1 MLKEQGFVRV
11 GAIVPKLKVADTEFN
26 CNEIIKQ
33 IEIASNNKIQ
43 IAVFPE
49 LCITGYTCQDLF
61 EQDILLEEAEKSL
74 DKILEYTNN
83 LDIICI
89 IGMPIKA
96 ENQLFNTAVV
106 IQKGRILGIVPK
118 TFIPNYSEFYE
129 KRWFTSSKNANN
141 KEIEILGQK
150 VPFGIDLLFKDKA
163 NNEICFGIEICE
175 DVWAVEP
182 PSNKLSLLGANII
195 FNLSASNEV
204 IGKKEYRKELVKM
217 QSAKTISGY
226 VYCSSGVNEST
237 SDVVFSGESMIF
249 ENGSCLANNQRFDF
263 ESNMIFTEID
273 TKRLANDRRKNTS
286 FMGNPVDLEYREIEI
301 NIPDN
306 IESLTREYSKTPFVP
321 EDKKKISEIC
331 EEILNI
337 QSYGLAK
344 RLLHTNIN
352 KTVIGISGGLDST
365 LAFLVIIK
373 AYEILNLPKE
383 NIIAITM
390 PGFGTTSRTHNNSM
404 KLINEYGATF
414 REINITKS
422 SLQHFEDIGHDKNI
436 KDVTYENAQARERT
450 KILMDVANKEN
461 GLVIGTGDLSE
472 LALGWCTYNGDHM
485 SMYAVNASI
494 PKTLVKYIIKWVA
507 ENSKEEC
514 KNIINDIL
522 DTPISPELLPP
533 DEKGNIEQKTEEQVG
548 PYILHDFFLYHFL
561 RYGAEPKKIYILACK
576 TFKQDFKEEEIKYW
590 LQVFI
595 KRFFTQQF
603 KRNCMPDGPKVGTV
617 SLSPRGD
624 LRMPSDVNYNIWLKN
639 LSEGI
644 IWIYQ
649 IN

>member
-11 GAIVPKLKVADTEFN
+11 GAVVPKLKVADTEFN

-33 IEIASNNKIQ
+33 IEVASNNKIQ

-49 LCITGYTCQDLF
+49 LCVTGYTCQDLF
-61 EQDILLEEAEKSL
+61 EQDTLLEEAEKAL
-74 DKILEYTNN
+74 NKILDYTNN

-106 IQKGRILGIVPK
+106 IQKGKILGIVPK
-118 TFIPNYSEFYE
+118 TFIPNYGEFYE
-129 KRWFTSSKNANN
+129 KRWFASSKNANK
-141 KEIEILGQK
+141 KEIEILDQK
-150 VPFGIDLLFKDKA
+150 VPFGIDLLFKDKE

-175 DVWAVEP
+175 DIWAVEP
-182 PSNKLSLLGANII
+182 PSNKLALLGANII

-204 IGKKEYRKELVKM
+204 IGKKEYRRELVKM

-249 ENGSCLANNQRFDF
+249 ENGSCLTNNQRFDF

-273 TKRLANDRRKNTS
+273 TKRLANDRRKNIS
-286 FMGNPVDLEYREIEI
+286 FMGNPVDLEYREIKI

-306 IESLTREYSKTPFVP
+306 IENLTREYSKTPFVP

-352 KTVIGISGGLDST
+352 KTIIGISGGLDSA

-373 AYEILNLPKE
+373 AYEVLNIPKE

-390 PGFGTTSRTHNNSM
+390 PGFGTTSRTHKNSI

-422 SLQHFEDIGHDKNI
+422 SLQHFEDIGHDKKM
-436 KDVTYENAQARERT
+436 KDITYENAQARERT
-450 KILMDVANKEN
+450 KILMDIANEEN
-461 GLVIGTGDLSE
+461 GIVVGTGDLSE

-485 SMYAVNASI
+485 SMYSVNASI
-494 PKTLVKYIIKWVA
+494 PKTLVEYIIKWVA
-507 ENSKEEC
+507 DNSKEEY

-533 DEKGNIEQKTEEQVG
+533 DENGNIEQKTEEQVG

-576 TFKQDFKEEEIKYW
+576 TFKNDFKKEDIKHW

-624 LRMPSDVNYNIWLKN
+624 LRMPSDASYNIWLN
-639 LSEGI
+639 
-644 IWIYQ
+644 
-649 IN
+649 NF

>member
-11 GAIVPKLKVADTEFN
+11 GAVVPKLKVADAEIN

-33 IEIASNNKIQ
+33 IEVASNNKVQ
-43 IAVFPE
+43 IVVFPE

-61 EQDILLEEAEKSL
+61 EQDILLEKSEKSL
-74 DKILEYTNN
+74 NKILEYTKN
-83 LDIICI
+83 LDIVCI
-89 IGMPIKA
+89 IGMPIKS

-129 KRWFTSSKNANN
+129 KRWFASSKNANK

-150 VPFGIDLLFKDKA
+150 VPFGIDLLFKDKT

-175 DVWAVEP
+175 DIWAVEP
-182 PSNKLSLLGANII
+182 PSNKLALLGANVI

-204 IGKKEYRKELVKM
+204 IGKKEYRRELVKM

-237 SDVVFSGESMIF
+237 SDLVFSGESMIF
-249 ENGSCLANNQRFDF
+249 ENGSCLANNERFDF

-273 TKRLANDRRKNTS
+273 TKRLSNDRRKNTS
-286 FMGNPVDLEYREIEI
+286 FMGNPVDLEYREIKI
-301 NIPDN
+301 NIPDD
-306 IESLTREYSKTPFVP
+306 IENLTRKYSKTPFVP

-404 KLINEYGATF
+404 NLINEYGATF

-450 KILMDVANKEN
+450 KILMDIANKEN
-461 GLVIGTGDLSE
+461 GLVVGTGDLSE

-507 ENSKEEC
+507 DNSKEEC

-533 DEKGNIEQKTEEQVG
+533 DEKGNIEQKTEEKVG

-561 RYGAEPKKIYILACK
+561 RYGAEPKKIYTLACK
-576 TFKQDFKEEEIKYW
+576 TFKQDFKEEEIKHW
-590 LQVFI
+590 LQAFI

-603 KRNCMPDGPKVGTV
+603 KRNCMPDGPKVGTI

-624 LRMPSDVNYNIWLKN
+624 LRMPSDASYNNWLN
-639 LSEGI
+639 
-644 IWIYQ
+644 
-649 IN
+649 NF

>member
-11 GAIVPKLKVADTEFN
+11 GAVVPKLKVADTEFN

-33 IEIASNNKIQ
+33 IEVASNNKIQ
-43 IAVFPE
+43 IIVFPE
-49 LCITGYTCQDLF
+49 LCVTGYTCQDLF
-61 EQDILLEEAEKSL
+61 EQDTLLEEAEKAL
-74 DKILEYTNN
+74 NKILDYTNN

-106 IQKGRILGIVPK
+106 IQKGKILGIVPK
-118 TFIPNYSEFYE
+118 TFIPNYGEFYE
-129 KRWFTSSKNANN
+129 KRWFASSKNANK
-141 KEIEILGQK
+141 KEIEILDQK
-150 VPFGIDLLFKDKA
+150 VPFGIDLLFNDKE

-175 DVWAVEP
+175 DIWAVEP
-182 PSNKLSLLGANII
+182 PSNKLALLGANII

-204 IGKKEYRKELVKM
+204 IGKKEYRRDLVKM

-226 VYCSSGVNEST
+226 VYCSCGVNEST
-237 SDVVFSGESMIF
+237 ADLVFSGESMIF
-249 ENGSCLANNQRFDF
+249 ENGSCLINNQRFNF

-273 TKRLANDRRKNTS
+273 TKRLANDRRKNIS
-286 FMGNPVDLEYREIEI
+286 FMGNPVDLEYREIKI

-306 IESLTREYSKTPFVP
+306 IENLTREYSKTPFVP

-352 KTVIGISGGLDST
+352 KTIIGISGGLDSA

-373 AYEILNLPKE
+373 AYEVLNLPKE

-390 PGFGTTSRTHNNSM
+390 PGFGTTSRTHKNSI

-422 SLQHFEDIGHDKNI
+422 SLQHFEDIGHDKKM
-436 KDVTYENAQARERT
+436 KDITYENAQARERT
-450 KILMDVANKEN
+450 KILMDIANEEN
-461 GLVIGTGDLSE
+461 GIVVGTGDLSE

-485 SMYAVNASI
+485 SMYSVNASI
-494 PKTLVKYIIKWVA
+494 PKTLVEYIIKWVA
-507 ENSKEEC
+507 DNSKEEY

-533 DEKGNIEQKTEEQVG
+533 DENGNIEQKTEEQVG

-576 TFKQDFKEEEIKYW
+576 TFKNDFKKEDIKHW

-624 LRMPSDVNYNIWLKN
+624 LRMPSDASYNIWLN
-639 LSEGI
+639 
-644 IWIYQ
+644 
-649 IN
+649 NF

>member
-11 GAIVPKLKVADTEFN
+11 GAVVPKLKVADTEFN

-43 IAVFPE
+43 IIVFPE
-49 LCITGYTCQDLF
+49 LCVTGYTCQDLF
-61 EQDILLEEAEKSL
+61 EQDTLLEEAENAL
-74 DKILEYTNN
+74 NKILDYTNN

-106 IQKGRILGIVPK
+106 IQKGKILGIVPK
-118 TFIPNYSEFYE
+118 TFIPNYGEFYE
-129 KRWFTSSKNANN
+129 KRWFASSKNANK
-141 KEIEILGQK
+141 KEIEILDQK
-150 VPFGIDLLFKDKA
+150 VPFGIDLLFKDKE

-175 DVWAVEP
+175 DIWAVEP
-182 PSNKLSLLGANII
+182 PSNKLALLGANII

-204 IGKKEYRKELVKM
+204 IGKKEYRRDLVKM

-226 VYCSSGVNEST
+226 VYCSCGVNEST
-237 SDVVFSGESMIF
+237 ADLVFSGESMIF
-249 ENGSCLANNQRFDF
+249 ENGSCLSNNERFKF
-263 ESNMIFTEID
+263 ESNIIFTEID
-273 TKRLANDRRKNTS
+273 TKRLANDRRKNIS
-286 FMGNPVDLEYREIEI
+286 FMGNPVDLEYREIKI

-306 IESLTREYSKTPFVP
+306 IENLTREYSKTPFVP

-352 KTVIGISGGLDST
+352 KTIIGISGGLDST

-383 NIIAITM
+383 KIIAITM

-450 KILMDVANKEN
+450 KILMDIANKEN
-461 GLVIGTGDLSE
+461 GLVVGTGDLSE

-485 SMYAVNASI
+485 SMYSVNASI

-507 ENSKEEC
+507 DNSKEEC

-533 DEKGNIEQKTEEQVG
+533 DENGNIEQKTEEQVG

-576 TFKQDFKEEEIKYW
+576 TFKNDFKKEEIKHW

-624 LRMPSDVNYNIWLKN
+624 LRMPSDASYNIWLN
-639 LSEGI
+639 
-644 IWIYQ
+644 
-649 IN
+649 NF

>member
-11 GAIVPKLKVADTEFN
+11 GAVVPKLKVADTEFN

-33 IEIASNNKIQ
+33 IEVASNNKIQ
-43 IAVFPE
+43 IVVFPE
-49 LCITGYTCQDLF
+49 LCVTGYTCQDLF
-61 EQDILLEEAEKSL
+61 EQDTLLEEAEKAL
-74 DKILEYTNN
+74 NKILDYTNN

-106 IQKGRILGIVPK
+106 IQKGKILGIVPK
-118 TFIPNYSEFYE
+118 TFIPNYGEFYE
-129 KRWFTSSKNANN
+129 KRWFASSKNANK
-141 KEIEILGQK
+141 KEIEILDQK
-150 VPFGIDLLFKDKA
+150 VPFGIDLLFKDKE

-175 DVWAVEP
+175 DIWAVEP
-182 PSNKLSLLGANII
+182 PSNKLALLGANII

-204 IGKKEYRKELVKM
+204 IGKKEYRRDLVKM

-249 ENGSCLANNQRFDF
+249 ENGSCLTNNQRFDF
-263 ESNMIFTEID
+263 KSNMIFTEID
-273 TKRLANDRRKNTS
+273 TKRLANDRRKNIS
-286 FMGNPVDLEYREIEI
+286 FMGDSVDLEYREIKI

-306 IESLTREYSKTPFVP
+306 IEDLTREYSKTPFVP

-352 KTVIGISGGLDST
+352 KTIIGISGGLDST

-450 KILMDVANKEN
+450 KILMDIANKEN
-461 GLVIGTGDLSE
+461 GLVVGTGDLSE

-485 SMYAVNASI
+485 SMYSVNASI

-507 ENSKEEC
+507 DNSKEER

-533 DEKGNIEQKTEEQVG
+533 DENGNIEQKTEEQVG

-576 TFKQDFKEEEIKYW
+576 TFKNDFKKEEIKHW

-624 LRMPSDVNYNIWLKN
+624 LRMPSDASYNIWLN
-639 LSEGI
+639 
-644 IWIYQ
+644 
-649 IN
+649 NF

>member
-11 GAIVPKLKVADTEFN
+11 GAVVPKLKVADTEFN

-33 IEIASNNKIQ
+33 IEVASNNKIQ
-43 IAVFPE
+43 IIVFPE
-49 LCITGYTCQDLF
+49 LCVTGYTCQDLF
-61 EQDILLEEAEKSL
+61 EQDTLLEEAEKAL
-74 DKILEYTNN
+74 NKILDYTNN

-106 IQKGRILGIVPK
+106 IQKGKILGIVPK
-118 TFIPNYSEFYE
+118 TFIPNYGEFYE
-129 KRWFTSSKNANN
+129 RRWFASSKNANK
-141 KEIEILGQK
+141 KEIEILDQK
-150 VPFGIDLLFKDKA
+150 VPFGIDLLFKDKE

-175 DVWAVEP
+175 DIWAVEP
-182 PSNKLSLLGANII
+182 PSNKLALLGANII

-204 IGKKEYRKELVKM
+204 IGKKEYRRDLVKM

-237 SDVVFSGESMIF
+237 ADLVFSGESMIF
-249 ENGSCLANNQRFDF
+249 ENGSCLTNNQRFDF

-273 TKRLANDRRKNTS
+273 TKRLANDRRKNIS
-286 FMGNPVDLEYREIEI
+286 FMGNPVDLEYREIKI

-306 IESLTREYSKTPFVP
+306 IKNLTREYSKTPFVP
-321 EDKKKISEIC
+321 EDKKKISESC

-450 KILMDVANKEN
+450 KILMDIANKEN
-461 GLVIGTGDLSE
+461 GIVVGTGDLSE

-485 SMYAVNASI
+485 SMYALNTSI
-494 PKTLVKYIIKWVA
+494 PKTLVEYIIKWVA
-507 ENSKEEC
+507 DNSKEEY

-533 DEKGNIEQKTEEQVG
+533 DEKDNIEQKTEEQVG

-576 TFKQDFKEEEIKYW
+576 TFKNDFKKEDIKHW

-624 LRMPSDVNYNIWLKN
+624 LRMPSDASYNIWLN
-639 LSEGI
+639 
-644 IWIYQ
+644 
-649 IN
+649 NF

>member
-1 MLKEQGFVRV
+1 MLKKQGFVRV
-11 GAIVPKLKVADTEFN
+11 GAVVPKLKVADTEFN

-33 IEIASNNKIQ
+33 IEVASNNKIQ
-43 IAVFPE
+43 IIVFPE
-49 LCITGYTCQDLF
+49 LCVTGYTCQDLF
-61 EQDILLEEAEKSL
+61 EQDTLLEEAEKAL
-74 DKILEYTNN
+74 NKILDYTNN

-106 IQKGRILGIVPK
+106 IQKGKILGIVPK
-118 TFIPNYSEFYE
+118 TFIPNYGEFYE
-129 KRWFTSSKNANN
+129 KRWFASSKNANK
-141 KEIEILGQK
+141 KEIEILDQK
-150 VPFGIDLLFKDKA
+150 VPFGIDLLFKDKE

-175 DVWAVEP
+175 DIWAVEP
-182 PSNKLSLLGANII
+182 PSNKLALLGANII

-204 IGKKEYRKELVKM
+204 IGKKEYRRDLVKM

-226 VYCSSGVNEST
+226 VYCSCGVNEST
-237 SDVVFSGESMIF
+237 ADLVFSGESMIF
-249 ENGSCLANNQRFDF
+249 ENGSCLSNNERFKF

-273 TKRLANDRRKNTS
+273 TKRLANDRRKNIS
-286 FMGNPVDLEYREIEI
+286 FMGDSVDLEYREIKI

-306 IESLTREYSKTPFVP
+306 IEDLTREYSKTPFVP

-352 KTVIGISGGLDST
+352 KTIIGISGGLDST

-450 KILMDVANKEN
+450 KILMDIANKEN
-461 GLVIGTGDLSE
+461 GLVVGTGDLSE

-507 ENSKEEC
+507 DNSKEEC

-533 DEKGNIEQKTEEQVG
+533 DENGNIEQKTEEQVG

-576 TFKQDFKEEEIKYW
+576 TFKNDFKKEEIKHW

-624 LRMPSDVNYNIWLKN
+624 LRMPSDASYNIWLN
-639 LSEGI
+639 
-644 IWIYQ
+644 
-649 IN
+649 NF

>member
-11 GAIVPKLKVADTEFN
+11 GAVVPKLKVADTEFN

-33 IEIASNNKIQ
+33 IEVASNNKIQ

-49 LCITGYTCQDLF
+49 LCVTGYTCQDLF
-61 EQDILLEEAEKSL
+61 EQDTLLEEAEKAL
-74 DKILEYTNN
+74 NKILDYTNN

-106 IQKGRILGIVPK
+106 IQKGKILGIVPK
-118 TFIPNYSEFYE
+118 TFIPNYGEFYE
-129 KRWFTSSKNANN
+129 KRWFASSKNANK
-141 KEIEILGQK
+141 KEIEILDQK
-150 VPFGIDLLFKDKA
+150 VPFGIDLLFKDKE

-175 DVWAVEP
+175 DIWAVEP
-182 PSNKLSLLGANII
+182 PSNKLALLGANII

-204 IGKKEYRKELVKM
+204 IGKKEYRRDLVKM

-249 ENGSCLANNQRFDF
+249 ENGSCLTNNQRFDF

-273 TKRLANDRRKNTS
+273 TKRLANDRRKNIS
-286 FMGNPVDLEYREIEI
+286 FMGDSVDLEYREIKI

-306 IESLTREYSKTPFVP
+306 IEDLTREYSKTPFVP

-352 KTVIGISGGLDST
+352 KTIIGISGGLDST

-383 NIIAITM
+383 KIIAITM

-450 KILMDVANKEN
+450 KILMDIANKEN
-461 GLVIGTGDLSE
+461 GLVVGTGDLSE

-485 SMYAVNASI
+485 SMYSVNASI

-507 ENSKEEC
+507 DNSKEEC

-533 DEKGNIEQKTEEQVG
+533 DENGNIEQKTEEQVG

-576 TFKQDFKEEEIKYW
+576 TFKNDFKKEEIKHW

-624 LRMPSDVNYNIWLKN
+624 LRMPSDASYNIWLN
-639 LSEGI
+639 
-644 IWIYQ
+644 
-649 IN
+649 NF

>member
-11 GAIVPKLKVADTEFN
+11 GAVVPKLKVADTEFN

-33 IEIASNNKIQ
+33 IEVASNNKIQ

-49 LCITGYTCQDLF
+49 LCVTGYTCQDLF
-61 EQDILLEEAEKSL
+61 EQDTLLEEAEKAL
-74 DKILEYTNN
+74 NKILDYTNN

-106 IQKGRILGIVPK
+106 IQKGKILGIVPK
-118 TFIPNYSEFYE
+118 TFIPNYGEFYE
-129 KRWFTSSKNANN
+129 KRWFASSKNANK
-141 KEIEILGQK
+141 KEIEILDQK
-150 VPFGIDLLFKDKA
+150 VPFGIDLLFKDKE

-175 DVWAVEP
+175 DIWAVEP
-182 PSNKLSLLGANII
+182 PSNKLALLGANII

-204 IGKKEYRKELVKM
+204 IGKKEYRRELVKM

-249 ENGSCLANNQRFDF
+249 ENGSCLTNNQRFDF

-273 TKRLANDRRKNTS
+273 TKRLANDRRKNIS
-286 FMGNPVDLEYREIEI
+286 FMGNPVDLEYREIKI
-301 NIPDN
+301 NILDN
-306 IESLTREYSKTPFVP
+306 IENLTREYSKTPFVP

-352 KTVIGISGGLDST
+352 KTIIGISGGLDSA

-373 AYEILNLPKE
+373 AYEVLNLPKE

-390 PGFGTTSRTHNNSM
+390 PGFGTTSRTHKNSI

-422 SLQHFEDIGHDKNI
+422 SLQHFEDIGHDKKM
-436 KDVTYENAQARERT
+436 KDITYENAQARERT
-450 KILMDVANKEN
+450 KILMDIANEEN
-461 GLVIGTGDLSE
+461 GIVVGTGDLSE

-485 SMYAVNASI
+485 SMYSVNASI
-494 PKTLVKYIIKWVA
+494 PKTLVEYIIKWVA
-507 ENSKEEC
+507 DNSKEEY

-533 DEKGNIEQKTEEQVG
+533 DENGNIEQKTEEQVG

-576 TFKQDFKEEEIKYW
+576 TFKNDFKKEDIKHW

-624 LRMPSDVNYNIWLKN
+624 LRMPSDASYNIWLN
-639 LSEGI
+639 
-644 IWIYQ
+644 
-649 IN
+649 NF

>member
-11 GAIVPKLKVADTEFN
+11 GAVVPKLKVADTEFN

-33 IEIASNNKIQ
+33 IEVASNNKIQ
-43 IAVFPE
+43 IIVFPE
-49 LCITGYTCQDLF
+49 LCVTGYTCQDLF
-61 EQDILLEEAEKSL
+61 EQDTLLEEAEKAL
-74 DKILEYTNN
+74 NKILDYTNN

-106 IQKGRILGIVPK
+106 IQKGKILGIVPK
-118 TFIPNYSEFYE
+118 TFIPNYGEFYE
-129 KRWFTSSKNANN
+129 KRWFASSKNANK
-141 KEIEILGQK
+141 KEIEILDQK
-150 VPFGIDLLFKDKA
+150 VPFGIDLLFKDKE

-175 DVWAVEP
+175 DIWAVEP
-182 PSNKLSLLGANII
+182 PSNKLALLGANII

-204 IGKKEYRKELVKM
+204 IGKKEYRRDLVKM

-249 ENGSCLANNQRFDF
+249 ENGSCLTNNQRFDF

-273 TKRLANDRRKNTS
+273 TKRLANDRRKNIS
-286 FMGNPVDLEYREIEI
+286 FMGNPVDLEYREIKI

-306 IESLTREYSKTPFVP
+306 IENLTREYSKTPFVP
-321 EDKKKISEIC
+321 ENKKKISEIC

-352 KTVIGISGGLDST
+352 KTIIGISGGLDSA

-373 AYEILNLPKE
+373 AYEVLNLPKE

-390 PGFGTTSRTHNNSM
+390 PGFGTTSRTHKNSI
-404 KLINEYGATF
+404 KLINAYGAAF
-414 REINITKS
+414 REIDITKS
-422 SLQHFEDIGHDKNI
+422 SLQHFEDIGHDKKM
-436 KDVTYENAQARERT
+436 KDITYENAQARERT
-450 KILMDVANKEN
+450 KILMDIANEEN
-461 GLVIGTGDLSE
+461 GIVVGTGDLSE

-485 SMYAVNASI
+485 SMYALNTSI
-494 PKTLVKYIIKWVA
+494 PKTLVEYIIKWVA
-507 ENSKEEC
+507 DNSKEEY

-533 DEKGNIEQKTEEQVG
+533 DEKDNIEQKTEEQVG

-576 TFKQDFKEEEIKYW
+576 TFKNDFKKEDIKHW

-624 LRMPSDVNYNIWLKN
+624 LRMPSDASYNIWLN
-639 LSEGI
+639 
-644 IWIYQ
+644 
-649 IN
+649 NF

>member
-11 GAIVPKLKVADTEFN
+11 GAVVPKLKVADTEFN

-33 IEIASNNKIQ
+33 IEVASNNKIQ

-49 LCITGYTCQDLF
+49 LCVTGYTCQDLF
-61 EQDILLEEAEKSL
+61 EQDALLEEAEKALNRIL
-74 DKILEYTNN
+74 DYTNN

-106 IQKGRILGIVPK
+106 IQKGKILGIVPK
-118 TFIPNYSEFYE
+118 TFIPNYGEFYE
-129 KRWFTSSKNANN
+129 KRWFASSKNANK
-141 KEIEILGQK
+141 KEIEILDQK
-150 VPFGIDLLFKDKA
+150 VPFGIDLLFKDKE

-175 DVWAVEP
+175 DIWAVEP
-182 PSNKLSLLGANII
+182 PSNKLALLGANII

-204 IGKKEYRKELVKM
+204 IGKKEYRRELVKM

-249 ENGSCLANNQRFDF
+249 ENGSCLTNNQRFDF

-273 TKRLANDRRKNTS
+273 TKRLANDRRKNIS
-286 FMGNPVDLEYREIEI
+286 FMGNPVDLEYREIKI

-306 IESLTREYSKTPFVP
+306 IENLTREYSKTPFVP

-352 KTVIGISGGLDST
+352 KTIIGISGGLDSA

-373 AYEILNLPKE
+373 AYEVLNLPKE

-390 PGFGTTSRTHNNSM
+390 PGFGTTSRTHKNSI

-414 REINITKS
+414 RGINITKS
-422 SLQHFEDIGHDKNI
+422 SLQHFEDIGHDKKM
-436 KDVTYENAQARERT
+436 KDITYENAQARERT
-450 KILMDVANKEN
+450 KILMDIANEEN
-461 GLVIGTGDLSE
+461 GIVVGTGDLSE

-485 SMYAVNASI
+485 SMYSVNASI
-494 PKTLVKYIIKWVA
+494 PKTLVEYIIKWVA
-507 ENSKEEC
+507 DNSKEEY

-533 DEKGNIEQKTEEQVG
+533 DENGNIEQKTEEQVG

-576 TFKQDFKEEEIKYW
+576 TFKNDFKKEDIKHW

-624 LRMPSDVNYNIWLKN
+624 LRMPSDASYNIWLN
-639 LSEGI
+639 
-644 IWIYQ
+644 
-649 IN
+649 NF

>member
-11 GAIVPKLKVADTEFN
+11 GAVVPKLKVADTEFN

-33 IEIASNNKIQ
+33 IEVASNNKIQ
-43 IAVFPE
+43 IIVFPE
-49 LCITGYTCQDLF
+49 LCVTGYTCQDLF
-61 EQDILLEEAEKSL
+61 EQDTLLEEAENAL
-74 DKILEYTNN
+74 NKILDYTNN

-106 IQKGRILGIVPK
+106 IQKGKILGIVPK
-118 TFIPNYSEFYE
+118 TFIPNYGEFYE
-129 KRWFTSSKNANN
+129 KRWFASSKNANK

-150 VPFGIDLLFKDKA
+150 IPFGIDLLFKDKE

-175 DVWAVEP
+175 DIWAVEP
-182 PSNKLSLLGANII
+182 PSNKLALLGANII

-204 IGKKEYRKELVKM
+204 IGKKEYRRELVKM

-249 ENGSCLANNQRFDF
+249 ENGSCLTNNQRFDF

-273 TKRLANDRRKNTS
+273 TKRLANDRRKNIS
-286 FMGNPVDLEYREIEI
+286 FMGNPIDLEYREIEI

-352 KTVIGISGGLDST
+352 KTIIGISGGLDST

-450 KILMDVANKEN
+450 KILMDIANKEN
-461 GLVIGTGDLSE
+461 GLVVGTGDLSE

-485 SMYAVNASI
+485 SMYAVNTSI

-507 ENSKEEC
+507 DNSKEEC

-533 DEKGNIEQKTEEQVG
+533 DENGNIEQKTEEQVG

-576 TFKQDFKEEEIKYW
+576 TFKNDFKKEEIKHW

-624 LRMPSDVNYNIWLKN
+624 LRMPSDASYNNWLN
-639 LSEGI
+639 
-644 IWIYQ
+644 
-649 IN
+649 NF

>member
-11 GAIVPKLKVADTEFN
+11 GAVVPKLKVADTEFN

-33 IEIASNNKIQ
+33 IEVASNNKIQ

-49 LCITGYTCQDLF
+49 LCVTGYTCQDLF
-61 EQDILLEEAEKSL
+61 EQDTLLEEAEKAL
-74 DKILEYTNN
+74 NKILDYTNN

-106 IQKGRILGIVPK
+106 IQKGKILGIVPK
-118 TFIPNYSEFYE
+118 TFIPNYGEFYE
-129 KRWFTSSKNANN
+129 RRWFASSKNANK
-141 KEIEILGQK
+141 KEIEILDQK
-150 VPFGIDLLFKDKA
+150 VPFGIDLLFKDKE

-175 DVWAVEP
+175 DIWAVEP
-182 PSNKLSLLGANII
+182 PSNKLALLGANII

-204 IGKKEYRKELVKM
+204 IGKKEYRRDLVKM

-226 VYCSSGVNEST
+226 VYCSCGVNEST
-237 SDVVFSGESMIF
+237 ADLVFSGESMIF
-249 ENGSCLANNQRFDF
+249 ENGSCLINNQRFNF

-273 TKRLANDRRKNTS
+273 TKRLANDRRKNIS
-286 FMGNPVDLEYREIEI
+286 FMGNPVDLEYREIKI

-306 IESLTREYSKTPFVP
+306 IENLTREYSKTPFVP

-352 KTVIGISGGLDST
+352 KTIIGISGGLDSA

-373 AYEILNLPKE
+373 AYEVLNLPKE

-390 PGFGTTSRTHNNSM
+390 PGFGTTSRTHKNSI
-404 KLINEYGATF
+404 KLINAYGAAF
-414 REINITKS
+414 REIDITKS
-422 SLQHFEDIGHDKNI
+422 SLQHFEDIGHDKKM
-436 KDVTYENAQARERT
+436 KDITYENAQARERT
-450 KILMDVANKEN
+450 KILMDIANEEN
-461 GLVIGTGDLSE
+461 GIVVGTGDLSE

-485 SMYAVNASI
+485 SMYALNTSI
-494 PKTLVKYIIKWVA
+494 PKTLVEYIIKWVA
-507 ENSKEEC
+507 DNSKEEY

-533 DEKGNIEQKTEEQVG
+533 DEKDNIEQKTEEQVG

-561 RYGAEPKKIYILACK
+561 RYGEEPKKIYILACK
-576 TFKQDFKEEEIKYW
+576 TFKNDFKKEDIKHW

-624 LRMPSDVNYNIWLKN
+624 LRMPSDASYNIWLN
-639 LSEGI
+639 
-644 IWIYQ
+644 
-649 IN
+649 NF

>member
-11 GAIVPKLKVADTEFN
+11 GAVVPKLKVADTEFN

-33 IEIASNNKIQ
+33 IEVASNNKIQ

-49 LCITGYTCQDLF
+49 LCVTGYTCQDLF
-61 EQDILLEEAEKSL
+61 EQDTLLEEAEKAL
-74 DKILEYTNN
+74 NKILDYTNN

-106 IQKGRILGIVPK
+106 IQKGKILGIVPK
-118 TFIPNYSEFYE
+118 TFIPNYGEFYE
-129 KRWFTSSKNANN
+129 KRWFASSKNANK
-141 KEIEILGQK
+141 KEIEILDQK
-150 VPFGIDLLFKDKA
+150 VPFGIDLLFKDKE

-175 DVWAVEP
+175 DIWAVEP
-182 PSNKLSLLGANII
+182 PSNKLALLGANII

-204 IGKKEYRKELVKM
+204 IGKKEYRRELVKM

-226 VYCSSGVNEST
+226 VYCSCGVNEST
-237 SDVVFSGESMIF
+237 ADLVFSGESMIF
-249 ENGSCLANNQRFDF
+249 ENGSCLINNQRFNF

-273 TKRLANDRRKNTS
+273 TKRLANDRRKNIS
-286 FMGNPVDLEYREIEI
+286 FMGNPVDLEYREIKI

-306 IESLTREYSKTPFVP
+306 IENLTREYSKTPFVP

-352 KTVIGISGGLDST
+352 KTIIGISGGLDSA

-373 AYEILNLPKE
+373 AYEVLNLPKE

-390 PGFGTTSRTHNNSM
+390 PGFGTTSRTHKNSI

-422 SLQHFEDIGHDKNI
+422 SLQHFEDIGHDKKM
-436 KDVTYENAQARERT
+436 KDITYENAQARERT
-450 KILMDVANKEN
+450 KILMDIANEEN
-461 GLVIGTGDLSE
+461 GIVVGTGDLSE

-485 SMYAVNASI
+485 SMYALNTSI
-494 PKTLVKYIIKWVA
+494 PKTLVEYIIKWVA
-507 ENSKEEC
+507 DNSKEEY

-533 DEKGNIEQKTEEQVG
+533 DENGNIEQKTEEQVG

-576 TFKQDFKEEEIKYW
+576 TFKNDFKKEDIKHW

-624 LRMPSDVNYNIWLKN
+624 LRMPSDASYNIWLN
-639 LSEGI
+639 
-644 IWIYQ
+644 
-649 IN
+649 NF

>member
-11 GAIVPKLKVADTEFN
+11 GAVVPKLKVADTEFN

-33 IEIASNNKIQ
+33 IEVASNNKIQ
-43 IAVFPE
+43 IIVFPE
-49 LCITGYTCQDLF
+49 LCVTGYTCQDLF
-61 EQDILLEEAEKSL
+61 EQDTLLEEAEKAL
-74 DKILEYTNN
+74 NKILDYTNN

-106 IQKGRILGIVPK
+106 IQKGKILGIVPK
-118 TFIPNYSEFYE
+118 TFIPNYGEFYE
-129 KRWFTSSKNANN
+129 RRWFASSKNANK
-141 KEIEILGQK
+141 KEIEILDQK
-150 VPFGIDLLFKDKA
+150 VPFGIDLLFKDKE

-175 DVWAVEP
+175 DIWAVEP
-182 PSNKLSLLGANII
+182 PSNKLALLGANII

-204 IGKKEYRKELVKM
+204 IGKKEYRRDLVKM

-226 VYCSSGVNEST
+226 VYCSCGVNEST
-237 SDVVFSGESMIF
+237 ADLVFSGESMIF
-249 ENGSCLANNQRFDF
+249 ENGSCLINNQRFNF

-273 TKRLANDRRKNTS
+273 TKRLANDRRKNIS
-286 FMGNPVDLEYREIEI
+286 FMGNPVDLEYREIKI

-306 IESLTREYSKTPFVP
+306 IENLTREYSKTPFVP

-352 KTVIGISGGLDST
+352 KTIIGISGGLDSA

-373 AYEILNLPKE
+373 AYEVLNLPKE

-390 PGFGTTSRTHNNSM
+390 PGFGTTSRTHKNSI
-404 KLINEYGATF
+404 KLINAYGAAF
-414 REINITKS
+414 REIDITKS
-422 SLQHFEDIGHDKNI
+422 SLQHFEDIGHDKKM
-436 KDVTYENAQARERT
+436 KDITYENAQARERT
-450 KILMDVANKEN
+450 KILMDIANEEN
-461 GLVIGTGDLSE
+461 GIVVGTGDLSE

-485 SMYAVNASI
+485 SMYALNTSI
-494 PKTLVKYIIKWVA
+494 PKTLVEYIIKWVA
-507 ENSKEEC
+507 DNSKEEY

-533 DEKGNIEQKTEEQVG
+533 DEKDNIEQKTEEQVG

-576 TFKQDFKEEEIKYW
+576 TFKNDFKKEDIKHW

-624 LRMPSDVNYNIWLKN
+624 LRMPSDASYNIWLN
-639 LSEGI
+639 
-644 IWIYQ
+644 
-649 IN
+649 NF

>member
-11 GAIVPKLKVADTEFN
+11 GAVVPKLKVADTEFN

-33 IEIASNNKIQ
+33 IEVASNNKIQ

-49 LCITGYTCQDLF
+49 LCVTGYTCQDLF
-61 EQDILLEEAEKSL
+61 EQDALLEEAEKALNRIL
-74 DKILEYTNN
+74 DYTNN

-106 IQKGRILGIVPK
+106 IQKGKILGIVPK
-118 TFIPNYSEFYE
+118 TFIPNYGEFYE
-129 KRWFTSSKNANN
+129 KRWFASSKNANK
-141 KEIEILGQK
+141 KEIEILDQK
-150 VPFGIDLLFKDKA
+150 VPFGIDLLFKDKE

-175 DVWAVEP
+175 DIWAVEP
-182 PSNKLSLLGANII
+182 PSNKLALLGANII

-204 IGKKEYRKELVKM
+204 IGKKEYRRELVKM

-249 ENGSCLANNQRFDF
+249 ENGSCLTNNQRFDF

-273 TKRLANDRRKNTS
+273 TKRLANDRRKNIS
-286 FMGNPVDLEYREIEI
+286 FRGNPVDLEYREIKI

-306 IESLTREYSKTPFVP
+306 IENLTREYSKTPFVP

-352 KTVIGISGGLDST
+352 KTIIGISGGLDSA

-373 AYEILNLPKE
+373 AYEVLNLPKE

-390 PGFGTTSRTHNNSM
+390 PGFGTTSRTHKNSI

-422 SLQHFEDIGHDKNI
+422 SLQHFEDIGHDKKM
-436 KDVTYENAQARERT
+436 KDITYENAQARERT
-450 KILMDVANKEN
+450 KILMDIANEEN
-461 GLVIGTGDLSE
+461 GIVVGTGDLSE

-485 SMYAVNASI
+485 SMYSVNASI
-494 PKTLVKYIIKWVA
+494 PKTLVEYIIKWVA
-507 ENSKEEC
+507 DNSKEEY

-533 DEKGNIEQKTEEQVG
+533 DENGNIEQKTEEQVG

-576 TFKQDFKEEEIKYW
+576 TFKNDFKKEDIKHW

-624 LRMPSDVNYNIWLKN
+624 LRMPSDASYNIWLN
-639 LSEGI
+639 
-644 IWIYQ
+644 
-649 IN
+649 NF

>member
-1 MLKEQGFVRV
+1 MLKEQGFIRV
-11 GAIVPKLKVADTEFN
+11 GAVVPKLKVADTEFN

-33 IEIASNNKIQ
+33 IEVASNNKIQ
-43 IAVFPE
+43 IIVFPE
-49 LCITGYTCQDLF
+49 LCVTGYTCQDLF
-61 EQDILLEEAEKSL
+61 EQDTLLEEAEKAL
-74 DKILEYTNN
+74 NKILDYTNN

-106 IQKGRILGIVPK
+106 IQKGKILGIVPK
-118 TFIPNYSEFYE
+118 TFIPNYGEFYE
-129 KRWFTSSKNANN
+129 KRWFASSKNANK
-141 KEIEILGQK
+141 KEIEILDQK
-150 VPFGIDLLFKDKA
+150 VPFGIDLLFKDKE

-175 DVWAVEP
+175 DIWAVEP
-182 PSNKLSLLGANII
+182 PSNKLALLGANII

-204 IGKKEYRKELVKM
+204 IGKKEYRRDLVKM

-226 VYCSSGVNEST
+226 VYCSCGVNEST
-237 SDVVFSGESMIF
+237 ADLVFSGESMIF
-249 ENGSCLANNQRFDF
+249 ENGSCLINNQRFNF

-273 TKRLANDRRKNTS
+273 TKRLANDRRKNIS
-286 FMGNPVDLEYREIEI
+286 FMGNPVDLEYREIKI

-306 IESLTREYSKTPFVP
+306 IENLTREYSKTPFVP

-352 KTVIGISGGLDST
+352 KTIIGISGGLDST

-383 NIIAITM
+383 KIIAITM

-450 KILMDVANKEN
+450 KILMDIANKEN
-461 GLVIGTGDLSE
+461 GLVVGTGDLSE

-485 SMYAVNASI
+485 SMYSVNASI

-507 ENSKEEC
+507 DNSKEEC

-533 DEKGNIEQKTEEQVG
+533 DENGNIEQKTEEQVG

-576 TFKQDFKEEEIKYW
+576 TFKNDFKKEEIKHW

-624 LRMPSDVNYNIWLKN
+624 LRMPSDASYNIWLNN
-639 LSEGI
+639 LK
-644 IWIYQ
+644 
-649 IN
+649 

>member
-11 GAIVPKLKVADTEFN
+11 GAVVPKLKVADTEFN

-33 IEIASNNKIQ
+33 IEVASNNKIQ
-43 IAVFPE
+43 IIVFPE
-49 LCITGYTCQDLF
+49 LCVTGYTCQDLF
-61 EQDILLEEAEKSL
+61 EQDALLEEAEKALNRIL
-74 DKILEYTNN
+74 DYTNN

-106 IQKGRILGIVPK
+106 IQKGKILGIVPK
-118 TFIPNYSEFYE
+118 TFIPNYGEFYE
-129 KRWFTSSKNANN
+129 KRWFASSKNANK
-141 KEIEILGQK
+141 KEIEILDQK
-150 VPFGIDLLFKDKA
+150 VPFGIDLLFKDKE

-175 DVWAVEP
+175 DIWAVEP
-182 PSNKLSLLGANII
+182 PSNKLALLGANII

-204 IGKKEYRKELVKM
+204 IGKKEYRRDLVKM

-226 VYCSSGVNEST
+226 VYCSCGVNEST
-237 SDVVFSGESMIF
+237 ADLVFSGESMIF
-249 ENGSCLANNQRFDF
+249 ENGSCLINNQRFNF

-273 TKRLANDRRKNTS
+273 TKRLANDRRKNIS
-286 FMGNPVDLEYREIEI
+286 FMGNPVDLEYREIKI

-306 IESLTREYSKTPFVP
+306 IENLTREYSKTPFVP

-352 KTVIGISGGLDST
+352 KTIIGISGGLDSA

-373 AYEILNLPKE
+373 AYEVLNLPKE

-390 PGFGTTSRTHNNSM
+390 PGFGTTSRTHKNSI
-404 KLINEYGATF
+404 KLINAYGAAF
-414 REINITKS
+414 REIDITKS
-422 SLQHFEDIGHDKNI
+422 SLQHFEDIGHDKKM
-436 KDVTYENAQARERT
+436 KDITYENAQARERT
-450 KILMDVANKEN
+450 KILMDIANEEN
-461 GLVIGTGDLSE
+461 GIVVGTGDLSE

-485 SMYAVNASI
+485 SMYALNTSI
-494 PKTLVKYIIKWVA
+494 PKTLVEYIIKWVA
-507 ENSKEEC
+507 DNSKEEY

-533 DEKGNIEQKTEEQVG
+533 DEKDNIEQKTEEQVG

-576 TFKQDFKEEEIKYW
+576 TFKNDFKKEDIKHW

-624 LRMPSDVNYNIWLKN
+624 LRMPSDASYNIWLN
-639 LSEGI
+639 
-644 IWIYQ
+644 
-649 IN
+649 NF

>member
-1 MLKEQGFVRV
+1 MLKKQGFVRV
-11 GAIVPKLKVADTEFN
+11 GAVVPKLKVADTEFN

-61 EQDILLEEAEKSL
+61 EQDTLLEESEKAL
-74 DKILEYTNN
+74 NKILDYTNK

-89 IGMPIKA
+89 IGMPIKS

-106 IQKGRILGIVPK
+106 VQKGKILGIVPK
-118 TFIPNYSEFYE
+118 TFIPNYGEFYE
-129 KRWFTSSKNANN
+129 KRWFASSKNANK
-141 KEIEILGQK
+141 KEIEILGKK
-150 VPFGIDLLFKDKA
+150 VPFGIDLLFKDKE

-175 DVWAVEP
+175 DIWAVEQ
-182 PSNKLSLLGANII
+182 PSNKLALLGANVI

-204 IGKKEYRKELVKM
+204 IGKKEYRRELVKM

-237 SDVVFSGESMIF
+237 SDLVFSGESMIF
-249 ENGSCLANNQRFDF
+249 ENGSCLANNERFDF

-273 TKRLANDRRKNTS
+273 TKRLVNDRRKNIS

-306 IESLTREYSKTPFVP
+306 IDNLTREYSKTPFVP

-373 AYEILNLPKE
+373 AYEILNIPKE

-450 KILMDVANKEN
+450 KILMDIANKEN
-461 GLVIGTGDLSE
+461 GLVVGTGDLSE

-507 ENSKEEC
+507 DNSKEEC

-576 TFKQDFKEEEIKYW
+576 TFKQDFKEEEIKHW

-624 LRMPSDVNYNIWLKN
+624 LRMPSDASYNIWLN
-639 LSEGI
+639 
-644 IWIYQ
+644 
-649 IN
+649 NF

>member
-11 GAIVPKLKVADTEFN
+11 GAVVPKLKVADTEFN

-33 IEIASNNKIQ
+33 IEVASNNKIQ
-43 IAVFPE
+43 IIVFPE
-49 LCITGYTCQDLF
+49 LCVTGYTCQDLF
-61 EQDILLEEAEKSL
+61 EQDTLLEEAEKAL
-74 DKILEYTNN
+74 NKILDYTNN

-106 IQKGRILGIVPK
+106 IQKGKILGIVPK
-118 TFIPNYSEFYE
+118 TFIPNYGEFYE
-129 KRWFTSSKNANN
+129 KRWFASSKNANK
-141 KEIEILGQK
+141 KEIEILDQK
-150 VPFGIDLLFKDKA
+150 VPFGIDLLFKDKE
-163 NNEICFGIEICE
+163 NNEICFGIEVCE
-175 DVWAVEP
+175 DIWTVEP
-182 PSNKLSLLGANII
+182 PSNKLALLGANII

-204 IGKKEYRKELVKM
+204 IGKKEYRRDLVKM

-226 VYCSSGVNEST
+226 VYCSCGVNEST
-237 SDVVFSGESMIF
+237 ADLVFSGESMIF
-249 ENGSCLANNQRFDF
+249 ENGSCLTNNQRFDF

-273 TKRLANDRRKNTS
+273 TKRLANDRRKNIS
-286 FMGNPVDLEYREIEI
+286 FMGNPVDLEYREIKI

-306 IESLTREYSKTPFVP
+306 IENLTREYSKTPFVP

-352 KTVIGISGGLDST
+352 KTIIGISGGLDSA

-373 AYEILNLPKE
+373 AYEVLNLPKE

-390 PGFGTTSRTHNNSM
+390 PGFGTTSRTHKNSI

-422 SLQHFEDIGHDKNI
+422 SLQHFEDIGHDKKM
-436 KDVTYENAQARERT
+436 KDITYENAQARERT
-450 KILMDVANKEN
+450 KILMDIANEEN
-461 GLVIGTGDLSE
+461 GIVVGTGDLSE

-485 SMYAVNASI
+485 SMYSVNASI
-494 PKTLVKYIIKWVA
+494 PKTLVEYIIKWVA
-507 ENSKEEC
+507 DNSKEEY

-533 DEKGNIEQKTEEQVG
+533 DENGNIEQKTEEQVG

-576 TFKQDFKEEEIKYW
+576 TFKNDFKKEDIKHW

-624 LRMPSDVNYNIWLKN
+624 LRMPSDASYNIWLN
-639 LSEGI
+639 
-644 IWIYQ
+644 
-649 IN
+649 NF

>member
-11 GAIVPKLKVADTEFN
+11 GAVVPKLKVADTEFN

-33 IEIASNNKIQ
+33 IEVASNNKIQ
-43 IAVFPE
+43 IIVFPE
-49 LCITGYTCQDLF
+49 LCVTGYTCQDLF
-61 EQDILLEEAEKSL
+61 EQDALLEEAEKALNRIL
-74 DKILEYTNN
+74 DYTNN

-106 IQKGRILGIVPK
+106 IQKGKILGIVPK
-118 TFIPNYSEFYE
+118 TFIPNYGEFYE
-129 KRWFTSSKNANN
+129 KRWFASSKNANK
-141 KEIEILGQK
+141 KEIEILDQK
-150 VPFGIDLLFKDKA
+150 VPFGIDLLFKDKE

-175 DVWAVEP
+175 DIWAVEP
-182 PSNKLSLLGANII
+182 PSNKLALLGANII

-204 IGKKEYRKELVKM
+204 IGKKEYRRDLVKM

-226 VYCSSGVNEST
+226 VYCSCGVNEST
-237 SDVVFSGESMIF
+237 ADLVFSGESMIF
-249 ENGSCLANNQRFDF
+249 ENGSCLINNQRFNF

-273 TKRLANDRRKNTS
+273 TKRLANDRRKNIS
-286 FMGNPVDLEYREIEI
+286 FMGNPVDLEYREIKI

-306 IESLTREYSKTPFVP
+306 IENLTREYSKTPFVP

-352 KTVIGISGGLDST
+352 KTIIGISGGLDSA

-373 AYEILNLPKE
+373 AYEVLNLPKE

-390 PGFGTTSRTHNNSM
+390 PGFGTTSRTHKNSI
-404 KLINEYGATF
+404 KLINAYGAAF
-414 REINITKS
+414 REIDITKS
-422 SLQHFEDIGHDKNI
+422 SLQHFEDIGHDKKM
-436 KDVTYENAQARERT
+436 KDITYENAQARERT
-450 KILMDVANKEN
+450 KILMDIANEEN
-461 GLVIGTGDLSE
+461 GIVVGTGDLSE

-485 SMYAVNASI
+485 SMYSVNASI
-494 PKTLVKYIIKWVA
+494 PKTLVEYIIKWVA
-507 ENSKEEC
+507 DNSKEEY

-533 DEKGNIEQKTEEQVG
+533 DEKDNIEQKTEEQVG

-576 TFKQDFKEEEIKYW
+576 TFKNDFKKEDIKHW

-624 LRMPSDVNYNIWLKN
+624 LRMPSDASYNIWLN
-639 LSEGI
+639 
-644 IWIYQ
+644 
-649 IN
+649 NF

>member
-11 GAIVPKLKVADTEFN
+11 GAVVPKLKVADTEFN

-33 IEIASNNKIQ
+33 IEVASNNKIQ

-49 LCITGYTCQDLF
+49 LCVTGYTCQDLF
-61 EQDILLEEAEKSL
+61 EQDTLLEEAEKAL
-74 DKILEYTNN
+74 NKILDYTNN

-106 IQKGRILGIVPK
+106 IQKGKILGIVPK
-118 TFIPNYSEFYE
+118 TFIPNYGEFYE
-129 KRWFTSSKNANN
+129 KRWFASSKNANK
-141 KEIEILGQK
+141 KEIEILDQK
-150 VPFGIDLLFKDKA
+150 VPFGIDLLFKDKE

-175 DVWAVEP
+175 DIWAVEP
-182 PSNKLSLLGANII
+182 PSNKLALLGANII

-204 IGKKEYRKELVKM
+204 IGKKEYRRELVKM

-226 VYCSSGVNEST
+226 VYCSCGVNEST
-237 SDVVFSGESMIF
+237 ADLVFSGESMIF
-249 ENGSCLANNQRFDF
+249 ENGSCLTNNQRFDF

-273 TKRLANDRRKNTS
+273 TKRLANDRRKNIS
-286 FMGNPVDLEYREIEI
+286 FMGNPVDLEYREIKI

-306 IESLTREYSKTPFVP
+306 IENLTREYSKTPFVP

-352 KTVIGISGGLDST
+352 KTIIGISGGLDSA

-373 AYEILNLPKE
+373 AYEVLNLPKE

-390 PGFGTTSRTHNNSM
+390 PGFGTTSRTHKNSI

-422 SLQHFEDIGHDKNI
+422 SLQHFEDIGHDKKM
-436 KDVTYENAQARERT
+436 KDITYENAQARERT
-450 KILMDVANKEN
+450 KILMDIANEEN
-461 GLVIGTGDLSE
+461 GIVVGTGDLSE

-485 SMYAVNASI
+485 SMYSVNASI
-494 PKTLVKYIIKWVA
+494 PKTLVEYIIKWVA
-507 ENSKEEC
+507 DNSKEEY

-533 DEKGNIEQKTEEQVG
+533 DENGNIEQKTEEQVG

-576 TFKQDFKEEEIKYW
+576 TFKNDFKKEDIKHW

-624 LRMPSDVNYNIWLKN
+624 LRMPSDASYNIWLN
-639 LSEGI
+639 
-644 IWIYQ
+644 
-649 IN
+649 NF

>member
-11 GAIVPKLKVADTEFN
+11 GAVVPKLKVADTEFN

-33 IEIASNNKIQ
+33 IEVASNNKIQ

-49 LCITGYTCQDLF
+49 LCVTGYTCQDLF
-61 EQDILLEEAEKSL
+61 EQDTLLEEAEKAL
-74 DKILEYTNN
+74 NKILDYTNN

-106 IQKGRILGIVPK
+106 IQKGKILGIVPK
-118 TFIPNYSEFYE
+118 TFIPNYGEFYE
-129 KRWFTSSKNANN
+129 KRWFASSKNANK
-141 KEIEILGQK
+141 KEIEILDQK
-150 VPFGIDLLFKDKA
+150 VPFGIDLLFKDKE

-175 DVWAVEP
+175 DIWAVEP
-182 PSNKLSLLGANII
+182 PSNKLALLGANII

-204 IGKKEYRKELVKM
+204 IGKKEYRRELVKM

-249 ENGSCLANNQRFDF
+249 ENGSCLTNNQRFDF

-273 TKRLANDRRKNTS
+273 TKRLANDRRKNIS
-286 FMGNPVDLEYREIEI
+286 FMGNPVDLEYREIKI

-306 IESLTREYSKTPFVP
+306 IENLTREYSKTPFVP
-321 EDKKKISEIC
+321 EDKIKISEIC

-352 KTVIGISGGLDST
+352 KTIIGISGGLDSA

-373 AYEILNLPKE
+373 AYEVLNLPKE

-390 PGFGTTSRTHNNSM
+390 PGFGTTSRTHKNSI

-422 SLQHFEDIGHDKNI
+422 SLQHFEDIGHDKKM
-436 KDVTYENAQARERT
+436 KDITYENAQARERT
-450 KILMDVANKEN
+450 KILMDIANEEN
-461 GLVIGTGDLSE
+461 GIVVGTGDLSE

-485 SMYAVNASI
+485 SMYSVNASI
-494 PKTLVKYIIKWVA
+494 PKTLVEYIIKWVA
-507 ENSKEEC
+507 DNSKEEY

-533 DEKGNIEQKTEEQVG
+533 DENGNIEQKTEEQVG

-576 TFKQDFKEEEIKYW
+576 TFKNDFKKEDIKHW

-624 LRMPSDVNYNIWLKN
+624 LRMPSDASYNIWLN
-639 LSEGI
+639 
-644 IWIYQ
+644 
-649 IN
+649 NF

>member
-11 GAIVPKLKVADTEFN
+11 GAVVPKLKVADAEIN

-33 IEIASNNKIQ
+33 IEVASNNKVQ
-43 IAVFPE
+43 IVVFPE

-61 EQDILLEEAEKSL
+61 EQDILLEKSEKSL
-74 DKILEYTNN
+74 NKILEYTKN
-83 LDIICI
+83 LDIVCI
-89 IGMPIKA
+89 IGMPIKS

-106 IQKGRILGIVPK
+106 IQKGKILGIVPK

-129 KRWFTSSKNANN
+129 KRWFASSKNANK

-150 VPFGIDLLFKDKA
+150 VPFGIDLLFKDKT

-175 DVWAVEP
+175 DIWAVEP
-182 PSNKLSLLGANII
+182 PSNKLALLGANVI

-204 IGKKEYRKELVKM
+204 IGKKEYRRELVKM

-237 SDVVFSGESMIF
+237 SDLVFSGESMIF
-249 ENGSCLANNQRFDF
+249 ENGSCLANNERFDF

-273 TKRLANDRRKNTS
+273 TKRLSNDRRKNTS
-286 FMGNPVDLEYREIEI
+286 FMGNPVDLEYREIKI
-301 NIPDN
+301 NIPDD
-306 IESLTREYSKTPFVP
+306 IENLTRKYSKTPFVP

-373 AYEILNLPKE
+373 AYEILNIPKE

-390 PGFGTTSRTHNNSM
+390 PGFGTTTRTHNNSM

-450 KILMDVANKEN
+450 KILMDIANKEN
-461 GLVIGTGDLSE
+461 GLVVGTGDLSE

-507 ENSKEEC
+507 DNSKEEC

-533 DEKGNIEQKTEEQVG
+533 DEKGNIEQKTEEKVG

-561 RYGAEPKKIYILACK
+561 RYGAEPKKIYTLACK
-576 TFKQDFKEEEIKYW
+576 TFKQDFKEEEIKHW
-590 LQVFI
+590 LQAFI

-624 LRMPSDVNYNIWLKN
+624 LRMPSDASYNNWLN
-639 LSEGI
+639 
-644 IWIYQ
+644 
-649 IN
+649 NF

>member
-11 GAIVPKLKVADTEFN
+11 GAVVPKLKVADTEFN

-33 IEIASNNKIQ
+33 IEVASNNKIQ

-49 LCITGYTCQDLF
+49 LCVTGYTCQDLF
-61 EQDILLEEAEKSL
+61 EQDTLLEEAEKAL
-74 DKILEYTNN
+74 NKILDYTNN

-106 IQKGRILGIVPK
+106 IQKGKILGIVPK
-118 TFIPNYSEFYE
+118 TFIPNYGEFYE
-129 KRWFTSSKNANN
+129 KRWFASSKNANK
-141 KEIEILGQK
+141 KEIEILDQK
-150 VPFGIDLLFKDKA
+150 VPLGIDLLFKDKE

-175 DVWAVEP
+175 DIWAVEP
-182 PSNKLSLLGANII
+182 PSNKLALLGANII

-204 IGKKEYRKELVKM
+204 IGKKEYRRELVKM

-249 ENGSCLANNQRFDF
+249 ENGSCLTNNQRFDF

-273 TKRLANDRRKNTS
+273 TKRLANDRRKNIS
-286 FMGNPVDLEYREIEI
+286 FMGNPVDLEYREIKI

-306 IESLTREYSKTPFVP
+306 IENLTREYSKTPFVP

-352 KTVIGISGGLDST
+352 KTIIGISGGLDSA

-373 AYEILNLPKE
+373 AYEVLNLPKE

-390 PGFGTTSRTHNNSM
+390 PGFGTTSRTHKNSI

-422 SLQHFEDIGHDKNI
+422 SLQHFEDIGHDKKM
-436 KDVTYENAQARERT
+436 KDITYENAQARERT
-450 KILMDVANKEN
+450 KILMDIANEEN
-461 GLVIGTGDLSE
+461 GIVVGTGDLSE

-485 SMYAVNASI
+485 SMYSVNASI
-494 PKTLVKYIIKWVA
+494 PKTLVEYIIKWVA
-507 ENSKEEC
+507 DNSKEEY

-533 DEKGNIEQKTEEQVG
+533 DENGNIEQKTEEQVG

-576 TFKQDFKEEEIKYW
+576 TFKNDFKKEDIKHW

-624 LRMPSDVNYNIWLKN
+624 LRMPSDASYNIWLN
-639 LSEGI
+639 
-644 IWIYQ
+644 
-649 IN
+649 NF

>member
-11 GAIVPKLKVADTEFN
+11 GAVVPKLKVADAEIN

-33 IEIASNNKIQ
+33 IEVASNNKVQ
-43 IAVFPE
+43 IVVFPE

-61 EQDILLEEAEKSL
+61 EQDILLEKSEKSL
-74 DKILEYTNN
+74 NKILEYTKN
-83 LDIICI
+83 LDIVCI
-89 IGMPIKA
+89 IGMPIKS

-106 IQKGRILGIVPK
+106 IQKGKILGIVPK

-129 KRWFTSSKNANN
+129 KRWFASSKNANK

-150 VPFGIDLLFKDKA
+150 VPFGIDLLFKDKT

-175 DVWAVEP
+175 DIWAVEP
-182 PSNKLSLLGANII
+182 PSNKLALLGANVI

-204 IGKKEYRKELVKM
+204 IGKKEYRRELVKM

-237 SDVVFSGESMIF
+237 SDLVFSGESMIF
-249 ENGSCLANNQRFDF
+249 ENGSCLANNERFDF

-273 TKRLANDRRKNTS
+273 TKRLSNDRRKNTS
-286 FMGNPVDLEYREIEI
+286 FMGNPVDLEYREIKI
-301 NIPDN
+301 NIPDD
-306 IESLTREYSKTPFVP
+306 IENLTRKYSKTPFVP

-404 KLINEYGATF
+404 NLINEYGATF

-450 KILMDVANKEN
+450 KILMDIANKEN
-461 GLVIGTGDLSE
+461 GLVVGTGDLSE

-507 ENSKEEC
+507 DNSKEEC

-533 DEKGNIEQKTEEQVG
+533 DEKGNIEQKTEEKVG

-561 RYGAEPKKIYILACK
+561 RYGAEPKKIYTLACK
-576 TFKQDFKEEEIKYW
+576 TFKQDFKEEEIKHW
-590 LQVFI
+590 LQAFI

-603 KRNCMPDGPKVGTV
+603 KRNCMPDGPKVGTI

-624 LRMPSDVNYNIWLKN
+624 LRMPSDASYNNWLN
-639 LSEGI
+639 
-644 IWIYQ
+644 
-649 IN
+649 NF

>member
-11 GAIVPKLKVADTEFN
+11 GAVVPKLKVADTEFN

-33 IEIASNNKIQ
+33 IEVASNDKTQ
-43 IAVFPE
+43 IVVFPE
-49 LCITGYTCQDLF
+49 LCVTGYTCQDLF
-61 EQDILLEEAEKSL
+61 EQDTLLEEAEKAL
-74 DKILEYTNN
+74 NKILDYTNN

-106 IQKGRILGIVPK
+106 IQKGKILGIVPK
-118 TFIPNYSEFYE
+118 TFIPNYGEFYE
-129 KRWFTSSKNANN
+129 KRWFASSKNANK

-150 VPFGIDLLFKDKA
+150 VPFGIDLLFKDKE
-163 NNEICFGIEICE
+163 NNEICFGIEVCE
-175 DVWAVEP
+175 DIWAVEP
-182 PSNKLSLLGANII
+182 PSNKLALLGANII

-204 IGKKEYRKELVKM
+204 IGKKEYRRELVKM

-249 ENGSCLANNQRFDF
+249 ENGSCLTNNQRFDF

-273 TKRLANDRRKNTS
+273 TKRLANDRRKNIS
-286 FMGNPVDLEYREIEI
+286 FMGNPVDLEYREIKI

-306 IESLTREYSKTPFVP
+306 IEDLTREYSKTPFVP

-352 KTVIGISGGLDST
+352 KTIIGISGGLDST

-450 KILMDVANKEN
+450 KILMDIANKEN
-461 GLVIGTGDLSE
+461 GLVVGTGDLSE

-507 ENSKEEC
+507 DNSKEEC

-533 DEKGNIEQKTEEQVG
+533 DENGNIEQKTEEQVG

-576 TFKQDFKEEEIKYW
+576 TFKNDFKKEKIKHW

-624 LRMPSDVNYNIWLKN
+624 LRMPSDASYNIWLN
-639 LSEGI
+639 
-644 IWIYQ
+644 
-649 IN
+649 NF

>member
-11 GAIVPKLKVADTEFN
+11 GAVVPKLKVADTEFN

-33 IEIASNNKIQ
+33 IEVASNNKIQ

-49 LCITGYTCQDLF
+49 LCVTGYTCQDLF
-61 EQDILLEEAEKSL
+61 EQDTLLEEAEKAL
-74 DKILEYTNN
+74 NKILDYTNN

-106 IQKGRILGIVPK
+106 IQKGKILGIVPK
-118 TFIPNYSEFYE
+118 TFIPNYGEFYE
-129 KRWFTSSKNANN
+129 KRWFASSKNANK
-141 KEIEILGQK
+141 KEIEILDQK
-150 VPFGIDLLFKDKA
+150 VPFGIDLLFKDKE

-175 DVWAVEP
+175 DIWAVEP
-182 PSNKLSLLGANII
+182 PSNKLALLGANII

-204 IGKKEYRKELVKM
+204 IGKKEYRRELVKM

-249 ENGSCLANNQRFDF
+249 ENGSCLTNNQRFDF

-273 TKRLANDRRKNTS
+273 TKRLANDRRKNIS
-286 FMGNPVDLEYREIEI
+286 FMGNPVDLEYREIKI

-306 IESLTREYSKTPFVP
+306 IENLTREYSKTPFVP

-352 KTVIGISGGLDST
+352 KAVIGISGGLDST

-450 KILMDVANKEN
+450 KILMDIANKEN
-461 GLVIGTGDLSE
+461 GIVVGTGDLSE

-485 SMYAVNASI
+485 SMYSVNASI
-494 PKTLVKYIIKWVA
+494 PKTLVEYIIKWVA
-507 ENSKEEC
+507 DNSKEEY

-533 DEKGNIEQKTEEQVG
+533 DENGNIEQKTEEQVG

-576 TFKQDFKEEEIKYW
+576 TFKNDFKKEDIKHW

-624 LRMPSDVNYNIWLKN
+624 LRMPSDASYNIWLN
-639 LSEGI
+639 
-644 IWIYQ
+644 
-649 IN
+649 NF

>member
-11 GAIVPKLKVADTEFN
+11 GAVVPKLKVADTEFN

-33 IEIASNNKIQ
+33 IEVASNNKIQ
-43 IAVFPE
+43 IIVFPE
-49 LCITGYTCQDLF
+49 LCVTGYTCQDLF
-61 EQDILLEEAEKSL
+61 EQDTLLEEAEKAL
-74 DKILEYTNN
+74 NKILDYTNN

-106 IQKGRILGIVPK
+106 IQKGKILGIVPK
-118 TFIPNYSEFYE
+118 TFIPNYGEFYE
-129 KRWFTSSKNANN
+129 KRWFASSKNANK
-141 KEIEILGQK
+141 KEIEILDQK
-150 VPFGIDLLFKDKA
+150 VPFGIDLLFKDKE

-175 DVWAVEP
+175 DIWAVEP
-182 PSNKLSLLGANII
+182 PSNKLALLGANII

-204 IGKKEYRKELVKM
+204 IGKKEYRRELVKM

-249 ENGSCLANNQRFDF
+249 ENGSCLINNQRFDF

-273 TKRLANDRRKNTS
+273 TKRLANDRRKNIS
-286 FMGNPVDLEYREIEI
+286 FMGNPVDLEYREIKI

-306 IESLTREYSKTPFVP
+306 IENLTREYSKTPFVP

-352 KTVIGISGGLDST
+352 KTIIGISGGLDSA

-373 AYEILNLPKE
+373 AYEVLNLPKE

-390 PGFGTTSRTHNNSM
+390 PGFGTTSRTHKNSI

-422 SLQHFEDIGHDKNI
+422 SLQHFEDIGHDKKM
-436 KDVTYENAQARERT
+436 KDITYENAQARERT
-450 KILMDVANKEN
+450 KILMDIANEEN
-461 GLVIGTGDLSE
+461 GIVVGTGDLSE

-485 SMYAVNASI
+485 SMYSVNASI
-494 PKTLVKYIIKWVA
+494 PKTLVEYIIKWVA
-507 ENSKEEC
+507 DNSKEEY

-533 DEKGNIEQKTEEQVG
+533 DENGNIEQKTEEQVG

-576 TFKQDFKEEEIKYW
+576 TFKNDFKKEDIKHW

-624 LRMPSDVNYNIWLKN
+624 LRMPSDASYNIWLN
-639 LSEGI
+639 
-644 IWIYQ
+644 
-649 IN
+649 NF

>member
-1 MLKEQGFVRV
+1 MLKKQGFVRV

-26 CNEIIKQ
+26 CNEIIEQ

-43 IAVFPE
+43 IAIFPE

-61 EQDILLEEAEKSL
+61 EQDTLLEEAEKSL
-74 DKILEYTNN
+74 SKILDYTNN

-89 IGMPIKA
+89 IGMPIKQ

-106 IQKGRILGIVPK
+106 IQKGEILGVIPK
-118 TFIPNYSEFYE
+118 TFIPNYGEFYE
-129 KRWFTSSKNANN
+129 KRWFASSKNANK

-150 VPFGIDLLFKDKA
+150 VPFGIDLLFKDKE

-175 DVWAVEP
+175 DIWAVEP
-182 PSNKLSLLGANII
+182 PSNKLALLGANII

-204 IGKKEYRKELVKM
+204 IGKKEYRRELVKM

-237 SDVVFSGESMIF
+237 SDIVFSGESMIF
-249 ENGSCLANNQRFDF
+249 ENGSCLANNERFDF
-263 ESNMIFTEID
+263 QSNMIFTEID
-273 TKRLANDRRKNTS
+273 TKKLANDRRKNIS

-306 IESLTREYSKTPFVP
+306 IEDLTRKYSKTPFVP

-373 AYEILNLPKE
+373 AYEILNIPKE

-390 PGFGTTSRTHNNSM
+390 PGFGTTFRTHNNSM

-450 KILMDVANKEN
+450 KILMDIANKEN
-461 GLVIGTGDLSE
+461 GLVVGTGDLSE

-507 ENSKEEC
+507 DNSKEEC

-576 TFKQDFKEEEIKYW
+576 TFKEDFKEEQIKHW

-603 KRNCMPDGPKVGTV
+603 KRNCMPDGPKVGSV

-624 LRMPSDVNYNIWLKN
+624 LRMPSDASCNIWLNN
-639 LSEGI
+639 L
-644 IWIYQ
+644 
-649 IN
+649 NN

>member
-11 GAIVPKLKVADTEFN
+11 GAVVPKLKVADTEFN

-33 IEIASNNKIQ
+33 IEVASNNKIQ

-49 LCITGYTCQDLF
+49 LCVTGYTCQDLF
-61 EQDILLEEAEKSL
+61 EQDTLLEEAEKAL
-74 DKILEYTNN
+74 NKILDYTNN

-106 IQKGRILGIVPK
+106 IQKGKILGIVPK
-118 TFIPNYSEFYE
+118 TFIPNYGEFYE
-129 KRWFTSSKNANN
+129 KRWFASSKNANK
-141 KEIEILGQK
+141 KEIEILDQK
-150 VPFGIDLLFKDKA
+150 VPFGIDLLFKDKE

-175 DVWAVEP
+175 DIWAVEP
-182 PSNKLSLLGANII
+182 PSNKLALLGANII

-204 IGKKEYRKELVKM
+204 IGKKEYRRDLVKM

-249 ENGSCLANNQRFDF
+249 ENGSCLTNNQRFDF

-273 TKRLANDRRKNTS
+273 TKRLANDRKKNIS
-286 FMGNPVDLEYREIEI
+286 FMGDSVDLEYREIKI

-306 IESLTREYSKTPFVP
+306 IENLTREYSKTPFVP

-352 KTVIGISGGLDST
+352 KTIIGISGGLDST

-383 NIIAITM
+383 KIIAITM

-450 KILMDVANKEN
+450 KILMDIANKEN
-461 GLVIGTGDLSE
+461 GLVVGTGDLSE

-485 SMYAVNASI
+485 SMYSVNASI

-507 ENSKEEC
+507 DNSKEEC

-533 DEKGNIEQKTEEQVG
+533 DENGNIEQKTEEQVG

-576 TFKQDFKEEEIKYW
+576 TFKNDFKKEEIKHW

-624 LRMPSDVNYNIWLKN
+624 LRMPSDASYNIWLN
-639 LSEGI
+639 
-644 IWIYQ
+644 
-649 IN
+649 NF

>member
-11 GAIVPKLKVADTEFN
+11 GAVVPKLKVGDTEFN

-33 IEIASNNKIQ
+33 IEIANNNNIQ

-49 LCITGYTCQDLF
+49 LCVTGYTCQDLF
-61 EQDILLEEAEKSL
+61 EQDILLEYAEKAL
-74 DKILEYTNN
+74 NKIINYTNN

-129 KRWFTSSKNANN
+129 KRWFASSKNTNK

-150 VPFGIDLLFKDKA
+150 VPFGIDLLFKDKT

-182 PSNKLSLLGANII
+182 PSNKLALLGANII

-204 IGKKEYRKELVKM
+204 IGKKEYRRELVKM

-237 SDVVFSGESMIF
+237 SDVVFSGDSMIF
-249 ENGSCLANNQRFDF
+249 ENGSCLANNARFDF

-273 TKRLANDRRKNTS
+273 TKRLSNDRRKNTS

-306 IESLTREYSKTPFVP
+306 IENLTREYSKTPFVP

-450 KILMDVANKEN
+450 KILMDIANKEN

-507 ENSKEEC
+507 ENSKQEC
-514 KNIINDIL
+514 KNIIDDIL

-576 TFKQDFKEEEIKYW
+576 TFKQDFKEEEIKHW

-603 KRNCMPDGPKVGTV
+603 KRNCIPDGPKVGTV

-624 LRMPSDVNYNIWLKN
+624 LRMPSDASYNIWLN
-639 LSEGI
+639 
-644 IWIYQ
+644 
-649 IN
+649 NF

>member
-11 GAIVPKLKVADTEFN
+11 GAVVPKLKVADTEFN

-33 IEIASNNKIQ
+33 IEVASNNKIQ
-43 IAVFPE
+43 IVVFPE
-49 LCITGYTCQDLF
+49 LCVTGYTCQDLF
-61 EQDILLEEAEKSL
+61 EQDTLLEEAEKAL
-74 DKILEYTNN
+74 NKILDYTNN

-106 IQKGRILGIVPK
+106 IQKGKILGIVPK
-118 TFIPNYSEFYE
+118 TFIPNYGEFYE
-129 KRWFTSSKNANN
+129 KRWFASSKNANK
-141 KEIEILGQK
+141 KEIEILDQK
-150 VPFGIDLLFKDKA
+150 VPFGIDLLFKDKE

-175 DVWAVEP
+175 DIWAVEP
-182 PSNKLSLLGANII
+182 PSNKLALLGANII

-204 IGKKEYRKELVKM
+204 IGKKEYRRDLVKM

-249 ENGSCLANNQRFDF
+249 ENGSCLTNNQRFDF

-273 TKRLANDRRKNTS
+273 TKRLANDRRKNIS
-286 FMGNPVDLEYREIEI
+286 FMGDSVDLEYREIKI

-306 IESLTREYSKTPFVP
+306 IENLTREYSKTPFVP

-352 KTVIGISGGLDST
+352 KTIIGISGGLDST

-383 NIIAITM
+383 KIIAITM

-450 KILMDVANKEN
+450 KILMDIANKEN
-461 GLVIGTGDLSE
+461 GLVVGTGDLSE

-507 ENSKEEC
+507 DNSKEEC

-533 DEKGNIEQKTEEQVG
+533 DENGNIEQKTEEQVG

-576 TFKQDFKEEEIKYW
+576 TFKNDFKKEEIKHW

-624 LRMPSDVNYNIWLKN
+624 LRMPSDASYNIWLN
-639 LSEGI
+639 
-644 IWIYQ
+644 
-649 IN
+649 NF

>member
-11 GAIVPKLKVADTEFN
+11 GAVVPKLKVADTEFN

-33 IEIASNNKIQ
+33 IEVASNNKIQ

-49 LCITGYTCQDLF
+49 LCVTGYTCQDLF
-61 EQDILLEEAEKSL
+61 EQDTLLEEAEKAL
-74 DKILEYTNN
+74 NKILDYTNN

-106 IQKGRILGIVPK
+106 IQKGKILGIVPK
-118 TFIPNYSEFYE
+118 TFIPNYGEFYE
-129 KRWFTSSKNANN
+129 KRWFASSKNANK
-141 KEIEILGQK
+141 KEIEILDQK
-150 VPFGIDLLFKDKA
+150 VPFGIDLLFKDKE

-175 DVWAVEP
+175 DIWAVEP
-182 PSNKLSLLGANII
+182 PSNKLALLGANII

-204 IGKKEYRKELVKM
+204 IGKKEYRRELVKM

-249 ENGSCLANNQRFDF
+249 ENGSCLTNNQRFDF

-273 TKRLANDRRKNTS
+273 TKRLANDRRKNIS
-286 FMGNPVDLEYREIEI
+286 FMGNPVDLEYREIKI

-306 IESLTREYSKTPFVP
+306 IENLTREYSKTPFVP

-352 KTVIGISGGLDST
+352 KTIIGISGGLDSA

-373 AYEILNLPKE
+373 AYEVLNLPKE

-390 PGFGTTSRTHNNSM
+390 PGFGTTSRTHKNSI

-422 SLQHFEDIGHDKNI
+422 SLQHFEDIGHDKKM
-436 KDVTYENAQARERT
+436 KDITYENAQARERT
-450 KILMDVANKEN
+450 KILMDIANEEN
-461 GLVIGTGDLSE
+461 GIVVGTGDLSE
-472 LALGWCTYNGDHM
+472 LALGWCTYM
-485 SMYAVNASI
+485 V
-494 PKTLVKYIIKWVA
+494 T
-507 ENSKEEC
+507 
-514 KNIINDIL
+514 
-522 DTPISPELLPP
+522 T
-533 DEKGNIEQKTEEQVG
+533 
-548 PYILHDFFLYHFL
+548 
-561 RYGAEPKKIYILACK
+561 
-576 TFKQDFKEEEIKYW
+576 
-590 LQVFI
+590 
-595 KRFFTQQF
+595 
-603 KRNCMPDGPKVGTV
+603 
-617 SLSPRGD
+617 
-624 LRMPSDVNYNIWLKN
+624 
-639 LSEGI
+639 
-644 IWIYQ
+644 
-649 IN
+649 

>member
-1 MLKEQGFVRV
+1 MLKKQGFVRV
-11 GAIVPKLKVADTEFN
+11 GAVVPKLKVADTEFN
-26 CNEIIKQ
+26 CNEIIEQ

-43 IAVFPE
+43 IAIFPE

-61 EQDILLEEAEKSL
+61 EQDTLLEEAEKSL
-74 DKILEYTNN
+74 SKILDYTNN

-89 IGMPIKA
+89 IGMPIKQ

-106 IQKGRILGIVPK
+106 IQKGEILGVVPK
-118 TFIPNYSEFYE
+118 TFIPNYGEFYE
-129 KRWFTSSKNANN
+129 KRWFASSKNANK
-141 KEIEILGQK
+141 KEIEMLGQK
-150 VPFGIDLLFKDKA
+150 VPFGIDLLFKDKE

-175 DVWAVEP
+175 DIWAVEP
-182 PSNKLSLLGANII
+182 PSNKLALLGANII

-204 IGKKEYRKELVKM
+204 IGKKEYRRELVKM

-249 ENGSCLANNQRFDF
+249 ENGSCLANNKRFDF

-273 TKRLANDRRKNTS
+273 TKKLANDRRKNIS
-286 FMGNPVDLEYREIEI
+286 FMGNPIDLEYREIEI

-306 IESLTREYSKTPFVP
+306 IEDLTREYSKTPFVP

-373 AYEILNLPKE
+373 AYEILNIPKE

-450 KILMDVANKEN
+450 KILMDIANKEN
-461 GLVIGTGDLSE
+461 GLVVGTGDLSE

-507 ENSKEEC
+507 DNSKEEC

-561 RYGAEPKKIYILACK
+561 RYGAEPKKIYMLACK
-576 TFKQDFKEEEIKYW
+576 TFKEDFKEEQIKHW

-603 KRNCMPDGPKVGTV
+603 KRNCMPDGPKVGSV

-624 LRMPSDVNYNIWLKN
+624 LRMPSDASCNIWLNN
-639 LSEGI
+639 L
-644 IWIYQ
+644 
-649 IN
+649 NN

>member
-11 GAIVPKLKVADTEFN
+11 GAVVPKLKVADTEFN

-33 IEIASNNKIQ
+33 IEVASNNKIQ
-43 IAVFPE
+43 IIVFPE
-49 LCITGYTCQDLF
+49 LCVTGYTCQDLF
-61 EQDILLEEAEKSL
+61 EQDTLLEEAEKAL
-74 DKILEYTNN
+74 NKILDYTNN

-106 IQKGRILGIVPK
+106 IQKGKILGIVPK
-118 TFIPNYSEFYE
+118 TFIPNYGEFYE
-129 KRWFTSSKNANN
+129 RRWFASSKNANK
-141 KEIEILGQK
+141 KEIEILDQK
-150 VPFGIDLLFKDKA
+150 VPFGIDLLFKDKE

-175 DVWAVEP
+175 DIWAVEP
-182 PSNKLSLLGANII
+182 PSNKLALLGANII

-204 IGKKEYRKELVKM
+204 IGKKEYRRDLVKM

-226 VYCSSGVNEST
+226 VYCSCGVNEST
-237 SDVVFSGESMIF
+237 ADVVFSGESMIF
-249 ENGSCLANNQRFDF
+249 ENGSCLINNQRFNF

-273 TKRLANDRRKNTS
+273 TKRLANDRRKNIS
-286 FMGNPVDLEYREIEI
+286 FMGNPVDLEYREIKI

-306 IESLTREYSKTPFVP
+306 IENLTREYSKTPFVP

-352 KTVIGISGGLDST
+352 KTIIGISGGLDSA

-373 AYEILNLPKE
+373 AYEVLNLPKE

-390 PGFGTTSRTHNNSM
+390 PGFGTTSRTHKNSI
-404 KLINEYGATF
+404 KLINAYGAAF
-414 REINITKS
+414 REIDITKS

-450 KILMDVANKEN
+450 KILMDIANKEN
-461 GLVIGTGDLSE
+461 GLVVGTGDLSE

-485 SMYAVNASI
+485 SMYALNTSI
-494 PKTLVKYIIKWVA
+494 PKTLVEYIIKWVA
-507 ENSKEEC
+507 DNSKEEY

-533 DEKGNIEQKTEEQVG
+533 DEKDNIEQKTEEQVG

-576 TFKQDFKEEEIKYW
+576 TFKNDFKKEDIKHW

-624 LRMPSDVNYNIWLKN
+624 LRMPSDASYNIWLN
-639 LSEGI
+639 
-644 IWIYQ
+644 
-649 IN
+649 NF

>member
-11 GAIVPKLKVADTEFN
+11 GAVVPKLKVADTEFN

-33 IEIASNNKIQ
+33 IEVASNNKIQ

-49 LCITGYTCQDLF
+49 LCVTGYTCQDLF
-61 EQDILLEEAEKSL
+61 EQDTLLEEAEKAL
-74 DKILEYTNN
+74 NKILDYTNN

-106 IQKGRILGIVPK
+106 IQKGKILGIVPK
-118 TFIPNYSEFYE
+118 TFIPNYGEFYE
-129 KRWFTSSKNANN
+129 KRWFASSKNANK
-141 KEIEILGQK
+141 KEIEILDQK
-150 VPFGIDLLFKDKA
+150 VPFGIDLLFKDKE

-175 DVWAVEP
+175 DIWAVEP
-182 PSNKLSLLGANII
+182 PSNKLALLGANII

-204 IGKKEYRKELVKM
+204 IGKKEYRRELVKM

-249 ENGSCLANNQRFDF
+249 ENGSCLTNNQRFDF

-273 TKRLANDRRKNTS
+273 TKRLANDRRKNIS
-286 FMGNPVDLEYREIEI
+286 FMGNPVDLEYREIKI

-306 IESLTREYSKTPFVP
+306 IENLTREYSKTPFVP

-352 KTVIGISGGLDST
+352 KTIIGISGGLDSA

-373 AYEILNLPKE
+373 AYEVLNLPKE

-390 PGFGTTSRTHNNSM
+390 PGFGTTSRTHKNSI

-422 SLQHFEDIGHDKNI
+422 SLQHFEDIGHDKKM
-436 KDVTYENAQARERT
+436 KDITYENAQARERT
-450 KILMDVANKEN
+450 KILMDISNEEN
-461 GLVIGTGDLSE
+461 GIVVGTGDLSE

-485 SMYAVNASI
+485 SMYSVNASI
-494 PKTLVKYIIKWVA
+494 PKTLVEYIIKWVA
-507 ENSKEEC
+507 DNSKEEY

-533 DEKGNIEQKTEEQVG
+533 DENGNIEQKTEEQVG

-576 TFKQDFKEEEIKYW
+576 TFKNDFKKEDIKHW

-624 LRMPSDVNYNIWLKN
+624 LRMPSDASYNIWLN
-639 LSEGI
+639 
-644 IWIYQ
+644 
-649 IN
+649 NF

>member
-11 GAIVPKLKVADTEFN
+11 GAVVPKLKVADTEFN

-33 IEIASNNKIQ
+33 IEVASNNKIQ

-49 LCITGYTCQDLF
+49 LCVTGYTCQDLF
-61 EQDILLEEAEKSL
+61 EQDTLLEEAEKAL
-74 DKILEYTNN
+74 NKILDYTNN

-106 IQKGRILGIVPK
+106 IQKGKILGIVPK
-118 TFIPNYSEFYE
+118 TFIPNYGEFYE
-129 KRWFTSSKNANN
+129 KRWFASSKNANK
-141 KEIEILGQK
+141 KEIEILDQK
-150 VPFGIDLLFKDKA
+150 VPFGIDLLFKGKE

-175 DVWAVEP
+175 DIWAVEP
-182 PSNKLSLLGANII
+182 PSNKLALLGANII

-204 IGKKEYRKELVKM
+204 IGKKEYRRELVKM

-249 ENGSCLANNQRFDF
+249 ENGSCLTNNQRFDF

-273 TKRLANDRRKNTS
+273 TKRLANDRRKNIS
-286 FMGNPVDLEYREIEI
+286 FMGNPVDLEYREIKI

-306 IESLTREYSKTPFVP
+306 IENLTREYSKTPFVP

-352 KTVIGISGGLDST
+352 KTIIGISGGLDSA

-373 AYEILNLPKE
+373 AYEVLNLPKE

-404 KLINEYGATF
+404 KLINEYGAAF
-414 REINITKS
+414 REIDITKS
-422 SLQHFEDIGHDKNI
+422 SLQHFEDIGHDKKM
-436 KDVTYENAQARERT
+436 KDITYENAQARERT
-450 KILMDVANKEN
+450 KILMDIANEEN
-461 GLVIGTGDLSE
+461 GIVVGTGDLSE

-485 SMYAVNASI
+485 SMYSVNASI
-494 PKTLVKYIIKWVA
+494 PKTLVEYIIKWVA
-507 ENSKEEC
+507 DNSKEEY

-533 DEKGNIEQKTEEQVG
+533 DENGNIEQKTEEQVG

-576 TFKQDFKEEEIKYW
+576 TFKNDFKKEDIKHW

-624 LRMPSDVNYNIWLKN
+624 LRMPSDASYNIWLN
-639 LSEGI
+639 
-644 IWIYQ
+644 
-649 IN
+649 NF

>member
-11 GAIVPKLKVADTEFN
+11 GAVVPKLKVADTEFN

-49 LCITGYTCQDLF
+49 LCVTGYTCQDLF
-61 EQDILLEEAEKSL
+61 EQDTLLEEAEKAL
-74 DKILEYTNN
+74 NKILDYTNN

-106 IQKGRILGIVPK
+106 IQKGKILGIVPK
-118 TFIPNYSEFYE
+118 TFIPNYGEFYE
-129 KRWFTSSKNANN
+129 RRWFASSKNANK
-141 KEIEILGQK
+141 KEIEILDQK
-150 VPFGIDLLFKDKA
+150 VPFGIDLLFKDKE

-175 DVWAVEP
+175 DIWAVEP
-182 PSNKLSLLGANII
+182 PSNKLALLGANII

-204 IGKKEYRKELVKM
+204 IGKKEYRRELVKM

-249 ENGSCLANNQRFDF
+249 ENGSCLTNNQRFDF

-273 TKRLANDRRKNTS
+273 TKRLANDRRKNIS
-286 FMGNPVDLEYREIEI
+286 FMGNPVDLEYREIKI

-306 IESLTREYSKTPFVP
+306 IENLTREYSKTPFVP

-352 KTVIGISGGLDST
+352 KTIIGISGGLDSA

-373 AYEILNLPKE
+373 AYEVLNLPKE

-390 PGFGTTSRTHNNSM
+390 PGFGTTSRTHKNSI
-404 KLINEYGATF
+404 KLINAYGAAF
-414 REINITKS
+414 REIDITKS
-422 SLQHFEDIGHDKNI
+422 SLQHFEDIGHDKKM
-436 KDVTYENAQARERT
+436 KDITYENAQARERT
-450 KILMDVANKEN
+450 KILMDIANEEN
-461 GLVIGTGDLSE
+461 GIVVGTGDLSE

-485 SMYAVNASI
+485 SMYSVNASI
-494 PKTLVKYIIKWVA
+494 PKTLVEYIIKWVA
-507 ENSKEEC
+507 DNSKEEY

-533 DEKGNIEQKTEEQVG
+533 DENGNIEQKTEEQVG

-576 TFKQDFKEEEIKYW
+576 TFKNDFKKEDIKHW

-624 LRMPSDVNYNIWLKN
+624 LRMPSDASYNIWLN
-639 LSEGI
+639 
-644 IWIYQ
+644 
-649 IN
+649 NF